1 MYINIF
7 VFNIE
12 KSVKKEKND
21 FMNKY
26 NEFDEVRLIPTNE
39 KGTIIDFY
47 EVEGKWYYQ
56 VELFDKTE
64 NRDII
69 ECEEEQIEKN
79 NNGTTN

>member
-1 MYINIF
+1 
-7 VFNIE
+7 
-12 KSVKKEKND
+12 
-21 FMNKY
+21 MNKY

-39 KGTIIDFY
+39 KGTIIDFN

>member
-12 KSVKKEKND
+12 KNVKKER
-21 FMNKY
+21 FGIINKY
-26 NEFDEVRLIPTNE
+26 NEFDEIRLVHTNE
-39 KGTIIDFY
+39 KVTIIDFY

-69 ECEEEQIEKN
+69 ECEEEKLEKIMD
-79 NNGTTN
+79 TE